1 MFVLFVKS
9 KVLLIQSQKLVPK
22 VTKMGSI
29 IGHRIGYNM
38 TPRGPGMT
46 LTLEIGVRQFRYVTE
61 IQKLYPAKAIR
72 YNVNIA

>member
-1 MFVLFVKS
+1 
-9 KVLLIQSQKLVPK
+9 
-22 VTKMGSI
+22 MGSI